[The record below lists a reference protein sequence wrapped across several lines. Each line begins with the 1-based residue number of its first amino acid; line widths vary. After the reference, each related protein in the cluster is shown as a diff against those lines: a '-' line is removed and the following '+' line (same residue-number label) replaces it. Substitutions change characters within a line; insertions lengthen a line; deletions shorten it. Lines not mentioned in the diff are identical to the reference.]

1 MQKNTV
7 RMGEKKI
14 YKLNLQTSFFYA
26 VAGIVSH
33 EKIFVLSN
41 EIKRLTELNLENLLT
56 FQSLQNN
63 IVKTFNVYS
72 SRTDENNH
80 QFFLLSNR
88 SSEGVLIDTFK
99 SLDYFLVLSSDE
111 EVNFENSF
119 LKKVK
124 SSKLVLAIS
133 ILELK
138 TVKQKKQF
146 EEIVNQMRT

>member
-72 SRTDENNH
+72 SRIDENNH

-88 SSEGVLIDTFK
+88 NSEGVLIDTFK